1 MIGYELIQFSG
12 VPWRKLHGAIVPLLP
27 PHLNPPVREAAAQD
41 LLATTGAYL
50 IRWEDGFES
59 ADPTEW
65 WHLIKDGSASI
76 DALPKKV
83 RYLVRQGRE
92 RFRIA
97 RCSKS
102 EILARGYDVYLH
114 AYERYETFERCFTL
128 AEFRRAVEVMPEYV
142 EFWLA
147 ESREDGRMV
156 AFAENVVAGDACFYS
171 SMWFCPDALKGS
183 VSYVL
188 IQAMNEHYLD
198 GRGFRY
204 VSDGARNLS
213 HRTNIHQF
221 LQSKFGF
228 RRAYCRL
235 RVVYSRFVGVV
246 VAIAYPFRSV
256 LARVPGTAKLRV
268 LLEQER
274 IRRAFAQP

>member
-1 MIGYELIQFSG
+1 MIGYEQIQFAG

-27 PHLNPPVREAAAQD
+27 PHLNPLLTDDAAREFLEDTKAH
-41 LLATTGAYL
+41 L

-59 ADPTEW
+59 AEPTEW
-65 WHLIKDGSASI
+65 WHLVKDGDASI
-76 DALPKKV
+76 EGLPKKV

-92 RFRIA
+92 RFRVA
-97 RCSKS
+97 RCKRSD
-102 EILARGYDVYLH
+102 ILERGYDVYLR
-114 AYERYETFERCFTL
+114 AYERYETFERRFTL
-128 AEFRRAVEVMPEYV
+128 PEFRRAVESMPEYI

-147 ESREDGRMV
+147 ETPGDGRMV

-183 VSYVL
+183 LSYAL
-188 IQAMNEHYLD
+188 IQAMNEHYL
-198 GRGFRY
+198 GARGFRY

-221 LQSKFGF
+221 LQTKFGF

-235 RVVYSRFVGVV
+235 NVVYSRPVGAL
-246 VAIAYPFRSV
+246 VALAYPFGSV
-256 LARVPGTAKLRV
+256 LKHVPGAAKLRA

-274 IRRAFAQP
+274 IRRTFVQP